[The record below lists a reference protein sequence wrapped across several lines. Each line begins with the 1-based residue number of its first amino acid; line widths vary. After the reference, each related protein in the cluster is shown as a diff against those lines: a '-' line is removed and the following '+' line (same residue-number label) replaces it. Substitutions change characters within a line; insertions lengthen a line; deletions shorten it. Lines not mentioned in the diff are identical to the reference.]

1 MKKEIT
7 KDMTIEEILMTD
19 ESLGEVLLGFGMHCI
34 YCPMGRM
41 ESLEEACHAHNVD
54 LDFMLKKLNEVL
66 NFSVKGAIK
75 SEKKVKKA
83 KLN

>member
-41 ESLEEACHAHNVD
+41 ESLEEACHTHNVD